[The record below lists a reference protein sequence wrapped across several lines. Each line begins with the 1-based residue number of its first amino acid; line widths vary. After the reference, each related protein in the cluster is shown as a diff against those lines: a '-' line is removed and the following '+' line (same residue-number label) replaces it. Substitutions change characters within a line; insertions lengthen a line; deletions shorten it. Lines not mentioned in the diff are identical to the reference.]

1 MQAAQNI
8 SQVFMGVNLKCA
20 SCHDSFIN
28 DWQLADAYGLAGVYA
43 DGPLQMV
50 ECDRPLR
57 ETAPIKFI
65 YAGLGAIDGNASR
78 STRLEQLSTALTSH
92 ANGRLSRTI
101 VNRLWARFMGR
112 GLVEP
117 VDDMEQASWHPDL
130 LDWLAEDL
138 VANGYDLQRTMTL
151 ILTSDAYRMAAVDEA
166 DPGAS
171 FVFSGPLVRRLT
183 AEQFVDAVSAV
194 TGVWQS
200 TPAGD
205 FDFTLATREAV
216 PASQARW
223 IWAAGPDPGA
233 PRETPVYF
241 RRTFTLRAAPAL
253 AQAVIAYDRPFVL
266 HVNGKKVGE
275 YRGSKNPRTIP
286 VETLLRAGPN
296 VLAIATSGT
305 NSVPEEDEPA
315 ASTARPERADPGTD
329 AEGDRSQPRHRRP
342 DRHHLGDIVG
352 RLAGMGTAG
361 HGGRPMAAGT
371 PRRSSG

>member
-1 MQAAQNI
+1 MIGLLPPPDELRAFIADRRTNKRERLVERLFADRVRYAEHWISFWNDALRNDYRGTGYIDGGRLQISEWLFRALVENRPYDRFVAELVNPRPASLGFTKGIVWRGVVNASQTPEMQAAQNI
-8 SQVFMGVNLKCA
+8 AQVFMGVNLKCA

-65 YAGLGAIDGNASR
+65 YAGLGAIDGNAPR

-223 IWAAGPDPGA
+223 IWAAGPDPA
-233 PRETPVYF
+233 
-241 RRTFTLRAAPAL
+241 RRR
-253 AQAVIAYDRPFVL
+253 R
-266 HVNGKKVGE
+266 N
-275 YRGSKNPRTIP
+275 RSSS
-286 VETLLRAGPN
+286 AGP
-296 VLAIATSGT
+296 SR
-305 NSVPEEDEPA
+305 S
-315 ASTARPERADPGTD
+315 AR
-329 AEGDRSQPRHRRP
+329 
-342 DRHHLGDIVG
+342 
-352 RLAGMGTAG
+352 
-361 HGGRPMAAGT
+361 
-371 PRRSSG
+371 PRRSPRP